1 MPYIIVGASIAR
13 PAHKCYEF
21 ALTFGEF
28 CSACCTD
35 GQWPPLLAPSVLL
48 PQMIVYRRN
57 IPPYRILLV
66 EATKHNNQ
74 ILCVLHRKTF
84 VRQWFYTILQ
94 LDENLLEKIHVFM
107 YNVRIAV
114 PRTLTGYSG
123 RPTPFPKGV
132 FDHYVYC

>member
-1 MPYIIVGASIAR
+1 MRCKLVHPYIIVEANKLG
-13 PAHKCYEF
+13 
-21 ALTFGEF
+21 
-28 CSACCTD
+28 CSF
-35 GQWPPLLAPSVLL
+35 
-48 PQMIVYRRN
+48 
-57 IPPYRILLV
+57 
-66 EATKHNNQ
+66 
-74 ILCVLHRKTF
+74 LCVLYRKTF

-114 PRTLTGYSG
+114 PSTLTGYSG